1 MSHYKISLEETEK
14 VTTIEYYG
22 EQFPVHP
29 EEWEQYHSFWQEDYA
44 RFLLQKDIGLL
55 TIYYAKEDLS
65 CLWEGYF
72 KSMHDV
78 HQKFN
83 ASNTPYYDLITING
97 VVSLFEYNYAKT
109 KQDIVN
115 YCFLKHTESELD
127 VREQEELEAVMKW
140 FTPDVGLV
148 FAETHPETAPIL
160 HRCPNLELRER
171 FGLTVNPVWYRIRDT
186 FNEAYTNL
194 FSEEEKRTNL

>member
-22 EQFPVHP
+22 KQFPVHP

-65 CLWEGYF
+65 CLWEGRF

-97 VVSLFEYNYAKT
+97 VVSLFEYDYAKT

-115 YCFLKHTESELD
+115 SCFLKHTESELD
-127 VREQEELEAVMKW
+127 VREQEGLEAVMKW
-140 FTPDVGLV
+140 FNPDVGLA
-148 FAETHPETAPIL
+148 FAEIHPETAPIL
-160 HRCPNLELRER
+160 HRCPNLELREC
-171 FGLTVNPVWYRIRDT
+171 FGLAVNPVWYRIRDT
-186 FNEAYTNL
+186 FNDAYETL
-194 FSEEEKRTNL
+194 FSAKERSL